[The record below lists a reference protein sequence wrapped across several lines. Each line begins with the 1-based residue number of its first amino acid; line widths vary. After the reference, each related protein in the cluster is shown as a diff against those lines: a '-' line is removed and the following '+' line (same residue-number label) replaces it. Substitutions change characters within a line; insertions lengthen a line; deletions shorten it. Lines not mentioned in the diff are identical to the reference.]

1 MQSGNNDR
9 EIEKNQLQNNQ
20 TCLVLCI
27 FSVIFIILTLFIE
40 PLLQAVFGFPLII
53 MSTSEFKV
61 RGGLIGSGVAGLILV
76 INSLLTGVSVFA
88 ILPVIILYGVSA
100 LGLGN
105 VLMARGSR
113 IEGFELCQDEIGELF
128 TETPLGIYSYKI
140 VDGWPEKEYVSPN
153 IDNIFEFEQGTFDPF
168 NGAEKADI
176 EGLKKQRN
184 RIPELYQQK
193 EVRLADY
200 KIKTGKGKVRW
211 VQEKQ
216 RLVEFPWKEDHVL
229 GMIWD
234 YTQEEKVDRKLE
246 LLEFSVENVP
256 ALIFR
261 VDKSGKIEFVNKEAA
276 NCLEYDR
283 SELIGMDVW
292 EIIPDYTRDDRLKF
306 WQRLRKEKMISFQGA
321 LQKSSGEILPVR
333 VNSAYLEYKG
343 KCYEFAFLQD
353 ITELKEQEEE
363 MDYLLYH
370 DSMTGL
376 YNRRFFEE
384 EFKRLDTERQLPLSI
399 IMADLN
405 GLKIIN
411 DSFGHQKGDE
421 ILNAAARILKNSC
434 RQEDIAARW
443 AGDEFIL
450 LLPQTGEVKAQEI
463 CQRIKKESEGVNQDA
478 RLPISLAI
486 GSATKTRPKQRK
498 EAILRQAEEEMYVKK
513 MNESSSIK
521 NDVLEHLLEDLRS
534 KGHEKKEHSFRLARL
549 SQELGEK
556 IGLGDSDLNKL
567 SLLAIVHDIGKA
579 TLSDDILFD
588 RRPLNEED
596 WEEIRKHPER
606 GYRIALSTE
615 KYAGVADSILSHHE
629 RWDGTGYPQG
639 IKAKEIPLLA
649 RILAIVD
656 AYDIMTNKQVY
667 KDRISP
673 EKALQEIRDEAGE
686 QFDPE
691 LVYSFIDMMEDKI
704 SDLDVSV

>member
-53 MSTSEFKV
+53 MSTTEFKV

-153 IDNIFEFEQGTFDPF
+153 INNIFEFEKGTFDPF
-168 NGAEKADI
+168 NDDEKSEI
-176 EGLKKQRN
+176 EALKKQRN

-200 KIKTGKGKVRW
+200 KIKTGNGKVRW

-216 RLVEFPWKEDHVL
+216 RLVELPWREDYVL

-234 YTQEEKVDRKLE
+234 FTEEERVDRKLE

-256 ALIFR
+256 ALVFR
-261 VDKSGKIEFVNKEAA
+261 IDMNGKIEFANIEAA
-276 NCLEYDR
+276 RRLGYDR
-283 SELIGMDVW
+283 SELIGLDLW
-292 EIIPDYTRDDRLKF
+292 EIVPDYDRKDHFRFLNKLKS
-306 WQRLRKEKMISFQGA
+306 EKSLFFEGVFETA
-321 LQKSSGEILPVR
+321 SGEIFPIR
-333 VNSAYLEYKG
+333 VTTSYLEYKG
-343 KCYEFAFLQD
+343 KAYEFAFVND
-353 ITELKEQEEE
+353 ITELKEREEE
-363 MDYLLYH
+363 MDYILYH

-384 EFKRLDTERQLPLSI
+384 EFKRLDTERQLPMSI

-421 ILNAAARILKNSC
+421 VLETAARILKNSC
-434 RQEDIAARW
+434 RKEDIAARW

-463 CQRIKKESEGVNQDA
+463 CKRIKKETEKVNSDSK
-478 RLPISLAI
+478 LPISLAI

-521 NDVLEHLLEDLRS
+521 NDILDHLLEDLRS
-534 KGHEKKEHSFRLARL
+534 KGHETKEHSFRLARL
-549 SQELGEK
+549 SQDLGDK
-556 IGLGDSDLNKL
+556 IGLSDSDLNKL

-588 RRPLNEED
+588 RRPLTEED
-596 WEEIRKHPER
+596 WEEIMKHPER

-615 KYAGVADSILSHHE
+615 KYAGVADSILCHHE

-639 IKAKEIPLLA
+639 IKGEEIPLLA

-691 LVYSFIDMMEDKI
+691 LAYTFIDMMEDKI
-704 SDLDVSV
+704 SDLDLSV